1 MKKKKIFSVMPK
13 TPNDIGTG
21 GKLDWF
27 PEYKHSR
34 GGCGFMLRVFS
45 YVFVF
50 FGNVRFPV
58 FF

>member
-1 MKKKKIFSVMPK
+1 MPK